1 MAQGCLVII
10 VPVANTGT
18 ISVIPPETVLRQET
32 NDDLSQNASHS
43 FNLSVGTYNILILD
57 VEADGTFDP
66 MRRLYN
72 EIISVTPTCVSPAP
86 TTSLLASSLLVPGL
100 YVPQFNLLHM

>member
-10 VPVANTGT
+10 VPVANQSS
-18 ISVIPPETVLRQET
+18 IVPPKRVLRQET
-32 NDDLSQNASHS
+32 NDDLSRNASHS

-72 EIISVTPTCVSPAP
+72 ELISVNPTCVSPAP
-86 TTSLLASSLLVPGL
+86 TTLLLASSLLVPGL
-100 YVPQFNLLHM
+100 YVPQFNLLHMW